1 MEQTT
6 LRDHWGNLAVTIS
19 CKGIVFE
26 AGKIW
31 LRMNERNDWELP
43 GGRLDEGE
51 QPEDAI
57 RREIREELDA
67 EISEPA
73 LVDVYVWKK
82 SFGTNTHVELVTFK
96 CDVKNRLGQF
106 EALGEAGRAQF
117 KLFSVGEAL
126 TLDNLPLPYKRALRK
141 L

>member
-1 MEQTT
+1 
-6 LRDHWGNLAVTIS
+6 
-19 CKGIVFE
+19 
-26 AGKIW
+26 
-31 LRMNERNDWELP
+31 MNERNDWELP

>member
-1 MEQTT
+1 M
-6 LRDHWGNLAVTIS
+6 
-19 CKGIVFE
+19 FE

-96 CDVKNRLGQF
+96 CDVKNRLGRSKHW
-106 EALGEAGRAQF
+106 GGRKGHSLNCFQLV
-117 KLFSVGEAL
+117 KPNTG
-126 TLDNLPLPYKRALRK
+126 
-141 L
+141 

>member
-6 LRDHWGNLAVTIS
+6 LRDHWGNLAVTVS

-26 AGKIW
+26 AGQIW